1 MTHSRLLSLA
11 IAAISAWILPLSAFA
26 DAAAGNITYHTYCV
40 SCHGDPPLGGP
51 ERAAGQPSV
60 IENAL
65 RTVGAMQFLRGQL
78 TQTQINNI
86 ADYILSLNAPPP
98 PPGPIVPLFDYSDL
112 WWTPSESG
120 WGMSINQ
127 HTPSNII
134 FGVIYA
140 YDTPRRPQWFVL
152 PGGTWTSATIF
163 TGKLYAVTGFPGNIP
178 WPANSAGLKVNEV
191 GTATLR
197 FTDPS
202 HANMTYDVNG
212 VQVTKTIERQIF

>member
-1 MTHSRLLSLA
+1 MTHSRSISLA
-11 IAAISAWILPLSAFA
+11 IAAFSAWFLPQSAHA
-26 DAAAGNITYHTYCV
+26 DAAAGNTIYHTFCV

-51 ERAAGQPSV
+51 ERAAGQPAAILS
-60 IENAL
+60 AL
-65 RTVGAMQFLRGQL
+65 NTVGAMQFLRGQI
-78 TQTQINNI
+78 TAQMRTDI
-86 ADYILSLNAPPP
+86 ADYIASLNTPPP

-112 WWTPSESG
+112 WWTPAESG

-134 FGVIYA
+134 FGVIYT
-140 YDTPRRPQWFVL
+140 YDSPQRPTWFVL

-163 TGKLYAVTGFPGNIP
+163 TGSLYAVTGMPGNVP
-178 WPANSAGLKVNEV
+178 FNSANVKAAPV

-212 VQVTKTIERQIF
+212 VQVVKQIERQIF